1 MNMKYEEVDL
11 KKRFEAMGSQHPR
24 LCTHTD
30 SLPDLGDREAY
41 LQALIREAH
50 ALVDVPVLERRME
63 GRRLLNI
70 SREALRRLSILSIA
84 WMRTRDD
91 TLLKRAE
98 SEMLAVCAFSDWNIN
113 HYLDTA
119 EMSLAV
125 SLGFDMLYNVLPESS
140 RETIAEGLWRLG
152 LETALDESQGWIKAH
167 NNWGQVCH
175 AGAAAA
181 ALVLA
186 ERHPEAAF
194 TVLARAFRNI
204 RIPIAE
210 YAPDGVYPEGPM
222 YWDYGTSF
230 NVLFFIL
237 VESALGTS
245 YDLDTMPGFVDSAD
259 YMRHATGPT
268 GDYFNYA
275 DCRIGRRCFPAL
287 LWFADH
293 DPKRFGGWKSDSFQ
307 AERDAVVNHPEHL
320 LNNRVAPV
328 TLLFGLKPIPGTP
341 SNPPS
346 LPLDMHG
353 GGDSEMVTLR
363 SAWNEET
370 AWYVGVKSG
379 TPSASHGHMDGGS
392 FILEADGVRWGLE
405 CGMEDYNRLEQM
417 GYNLWSREQDGL
429 RWDVFRYGNLSHNIM
444 VIHGERQRVDHHAK
458 VVVADINV
466 PSPYIKVDLS
476 ALYTRPVFREFYFK
490 NRAGLEIVDTL
501 SGLTEYKI
509 VRWQMLTSAT
519 VSIRGNVLTLTQE
532 DKTLEMAN
540 DADLEWDVT
549 EADHLYREWD
559 TPQENLRVVS
569 FERRSPASGEMKNTV
584 VFSLG

>member
-1 MNMKYEEVDL
+1 MKYDEVDL
-11 KKRFEAMGSQHPR
+11 KKRFEGMGSQHPR
-24 LCTHTD
+24 LCTPTET
-30 SLPDLGDREAY
+30 LPDLGEREAY
-41 LQALIREAH
+41 LQSLIHGAQ
-50 ALVDVPVLERRME
+50 ALVDVPVLERVME

-84 WMRTRDD
+84 WMRTRDE

-98 SEMLAVCAFSDWNIN
+98 LEMLAVCTFTDWNVS

-125 SLGFDMLYNVLPESS
+125 SLGYDLLYNVLSESS
-140 RETIAEGLWRLG
+140 REAIADGLWRLG
-152 LETALDESQGWIKAH
+152 LQTALDESQGWTKAR

-175 AGAAAA
+175 AGATAA

-186 ERHPEAAF
+186 ERHPEAAYQ
-194 TVLARAFRNI
+194 VVSRAFRNI
-204 RIPIAE
+204 RIPMTE

-245 YDLDTMPGFVDSAD
+245 YDLDAMPGFIDSAD

-268 GDYFNYA
+268 GYYFNYA
-275 DCRIGRRCFPAL
+275 DCRVGKRCFSSL
-287 LWFADH
+287 LWFADR
-293 DPKRFGGWKSDSFQ
+293 DPKRFGGWNSGSFQ
-307 AERDAVVNHPEHL
+307 AERDAVVNHPERL
-320 LNNRVAPV
+320 LNSRVAPV
-328 TLLFGLKPIPGTP
+328 TILFGLSSAAVVSETP
-341 SNPPS
+341 RT

-353 GGDSEMVTLR
+353 GGDSEIVILR

-392 FILEADGVRWGLE
+392 FILEAGGVRWGLD

-417 GYNLWSREQDGL
+417 GYNLWNGEQDGL
-429 RWDVFRYGNLSHNIM
+429 RWDVFRYGNKSHNIL
-444 VIHGERQRVDHHAK
+444 VVNGERQRVAQHAK

-466 PSPYIKVDLS
+466 PSPYVKVDLS

-509 VRWQMLTSAT
+509 VRWQMLTSAA

-532 DKTLEMAN
+532 GKTLEMAN
-540 DADLEWDVT
+540 DADIEWDVT

-569 FERRSPASGEMKNTV
+569 FECCAPASGEMKNTV